1 MIKTSAAGGQHEVHL
16 VLRSPV
22 NPVRDALWQDVVNKN
37 STEPKVEMLFT
48 RWSDLERREP
58 KVEMPPTVAGQKK

>member
-37 STEPKVEMLFT
+37 STEPKI
-48 RWSDLERREP
+48 
-58 KVEMPPTVAGQKK
+58 EMPPVAEQGSGSRV